1 MPRKPVEPRFF
12 RLPVVAHGAE
22 FLVQGYLMRRNILTY
37 KAPPNNEGYDLICIH
52 PDPRK
57 VTKQIRVQVKSRFAT
72 NSGLGFPVHAK
83 SFDAFDFLIAAFLN
97 IGYFGRG
104 RRTREGQSEPVFYT
118 LPVQFIR
125 KHHRPSDSW
134 PSIRLRDLDETER
147 EKYKDD
153 RGFELIARALK
164 VPYPAKPPREDG

>member
-1 MPRKPVEPRFF
+1 MPTKSEEPRFF

-52 PDPRK
+52 PNPRT

-72 NSGLGFPVHAK
+72 NSGLAFPVHAK

-97 IGYFGRG
+97 IGYYGGTRATIDGRC
-104 RRTREGQSEPVFYT
+104 EPEFYT
-118 LPVQFIR
+118 LPVSFIK
-125 KHHRPSDSW
+125 KHHRPSDAW
-134 PSIRLRDLDETER
+134 PSVRLRHIEPKDL
-147 EKYKDD
+147 EKYKGDS
-153 RGFELIARALK
+153 GFEQIAKALK
-164 VPYPAKPPREDG
+164 IPYPAKAPREDR